1 MPGEKSARKVPLT
14 AKTLT
19 DAKEEMGKRRTEAR
33 EGALP
38 KGGVKPGFADYVR
51 DYLDYH
57 GSNQNGRK
65 VGTVTCVT
73 RAQVNILDANIIA
86 GQRGWLA
93 RWRIPFRQIGRE
105 LAHRYDPTTPSRR
118 SWLQLTLRVRT
129 LPLDCAT
136 QTCGIRSTP

>member
-1 MPGEKSARKVPLT
+1 MPGEKSARKIPLT

-65 VGTVTCVT
+65 VGTVTRVT
-73 RAQVNILDANIIA
+73 RAPVNILDASPDSADGLSA
-86 GQRGWLA
+86 GASPSA
-93 RWRIPFRQIGRE
+93 RPG
-105 LAHRYDPTTPSRR
+105 ANSPTVTTPTTLSCR

-129 LPLDCAT
+129 RPLDGAT
-136 QTCGIRSTP
+136 RMCGIRSTP